1 MIIILDHLNHSIS
14 FGWGVGGFCFCQLC
28 SLQTEDEEMSAVE
41 PKYNA
46 KADVYSFAITCCE
59 VLTGKP
65 PFSNDVRRSL
75 IRESVWEG
83 ARPEL
88 PVDINTKLSS
98 LIQECWETDPQKR
111 PTFESICAKLQEI
124 KVWETEA
131 QQWPTFHWRGCFTI
145 C

>member
-14 FGWGVGGFCFCQLC
+14 FGGGFCFCQLC

-41 PKYNA
+41 PKYNG

-65 PFSNDVRRSL
+65 PFDKDVKRGSISKLVR
-75 IRESVWEG
+75 IGV
-83 ARPEL
+83 RPKL
-88 PVDINTKLSS
+88 PVEINTKLSS
-98 LIQECWETDPQKR
+98 LIKECWETDPQKR

-131 QQWPTFHWRGCFTI
+131 QNWPTFHWRSCFTI